1 MKLFAK
7 SCTLALGLF
16 LFSVTSYAVGLGS
29 ANVKFGK
36 PQNGG
41 AECMGKGICEL
52 SSVST
57 KDASYVPVT
66 FTLVEDATAGFYTLT
81 MQFNISLMSSA
92 NHDYL
97 YQHFLYSDGEP
108 RPKYVFEGDYTI
120 MDRDLCN
127 NLGVGPGE
135 ITITPDCYD
144 GGRNIEKLRDADIR
158 LTFVIPMAGGK

>member
-1 MKLFAK
+1 MRLLINCATLLLCMLLF
-7 SCTLALGLF
+7 TNY
-16 LFSVTSYAVGLGS
+16 SYAAGLGS

-52 SSVST
+52 
-57 KDASYVPVT
+57 ASIGSMQGSVPVT
-66 FTLVEDATAGFYTLT
+66 FVLVEDSRAGFYTLT

-108 RPKYVFEGDYTI
+108 RPRFVFEGNYTI
-120 MDRDLCN
+120 MDEQLCRDL
-127 NLGVGPGE
+127 GIGPGQV
-135 ITITPDCYD
+135 TITPESYNAPN
-144 GGRNIEKLRDADIR
+144 NIEKLNDADIR
-158 LTFVIPMAGGK
+158 LTYLIPMTPGKK